1 MKTNKYIPGD
11 WVKYRGNNSPRYVQI
26 WQVRENF
33 LFLESGYGIVD
44 FSEVEPIPLTL
55 EILLKNGWKND
66 GIGYDYQLKDKLYLL
81 VEYKDKEHKVINSVE
96 VYNNVS
102 PESYDVG
109 QDDFYLMTISYVH
122 ELQHLLFGL
131 GFDFDFNLGNSKKGG
146 EK

>member
-1 MKTNKYIPGD
+1 MRQKYIPGD
-11 WVKYRGNNSPRYVQI
+11 WVRYIGNNSPRYVQI
-26 WQVRENF
+26 WQVRENS
-33 LFLESGYGIVD
+33 LLLEDGYGTVD
-44 FSEVEPIPLTL
+44 FSEVEPIPLTP
-55 EILLKNGWKND
+55 EILEKNGWKND

-81 VEYKDKEHKVINSVE
+81 VEYKDKKHKVIYSVE

-131 GFDFDFNLGNSKKGG
+131 GLDSNFDLTDTKKG
-146 EK
+146 E